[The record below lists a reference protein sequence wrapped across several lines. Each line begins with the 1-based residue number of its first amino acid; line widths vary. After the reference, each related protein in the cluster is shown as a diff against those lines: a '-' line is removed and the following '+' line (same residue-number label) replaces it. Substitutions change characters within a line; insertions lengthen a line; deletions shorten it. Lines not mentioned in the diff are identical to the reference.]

1 MDKLDDKQQ
10 ARVVAL
16 GAASR
21 IIAENLGRLISLG
34 SVSDNRVLPELATLD
49 LAKRFEAYIK
59 DGV

>member
-10 ARVVAL
+10 ARAVAL
-16 GAASR
+16 DAASR

-34 SVSDNRVLPELATLD
+34 SVSDNKMLAELATLG